1 MRKTIMLGTFIALLS
16 AGAVANARDLTTTEP
31 GAATEA
37 ARPVVRDQDDAREGH
52 HEYRSRHRHHEARH
66 GDREHRD
73 EAHERHHEGR
83 EHGWRR

>member
-16 AGAVANARDLTTTEP
+16 AGAVAHARDVTTTEP

-37 ARPVVRDQDDAREGH
+37 VRPVVRDHDDAYERH
-52 HEYRSRHRHHEARH
+52 HEYRSRHRHHEARY
-66 GDREHRD
+66 GDREHHD